1 MDNVIDIAKAISEFG
16 VLIIIAA
23 VVIYAL
29 IKLINFIFKWLD
41 NKLGNKSHDELIEV
55 RREISKQIQGDISEF
70 LNKHSA
76 NRVHVVEFSNTVS
89 SVAYLPFKYMN
100 CTYEVYKLGK
110 HSTAS
115 NIDKLPTSLFVE
127 FFTAMYDNGHV
138 ILDIEE
144 PDMTL
149 GGTVYDLMAA
159 ESARHIVCTLMK
171 THRGKAIGYVAFERD
186 DEFTKED
193 LADLTD
199 LSDRI
204 GALLSVSDK

>member
-1 MDNVIDIAKAISEFG
+1 MDSIIDIAKAISEFG

-29 IKLINFIFKWLD
+29 IKLINLIFRWLD
-41 NKLGNKSHDELIEV
+41 NKLNNKSHDKLIEM
-55 RREISKQIQGDISEF
+55 RREIGKQIQGDISEF
-70 LNKHSA
+70 LDKHSA
-76 NRVHVVEFSNTVS
+76 DRVHVIEFSNTVS

-115 NIDKLPTSLFVE
+115 NLDKLPTSLFVD
-127 FFTAMYDNGHV
+127 FFSAMYDSGHV
-138 ILDIEE
+138 ILDSEH

-159 ESARHIVCTLMK
+159 EAAQHLACTLMK
-171 THRGKAIGYVAFERD
+171 TNRGKAIGYIAFERD
-186 DEFTKED
+186 AEFTPQD
-193 LADLTD
+193 LADLFD

-204 GALLSVSDK
+204 SALLSVSDK